1 LRYDGVVNRIVI
13 ALGAAVVVL
22 GVAYLLFTGDT
33 PEQKPAEQPAAAPVA
48 PRAEAPA
55 PARKA
60 APAPAGAPRKPR
72 TDVAPPAEAPPP
84 EEPAP
89 VAEAVPE
96 TGTLRIETD
105 VPGAQVFI
113 DRRFVGATPVTAADV
128 KPGTHQLN
136 VSVEGYEGIAQ
147 IIDVEPGPRD
157 IRLRFKEVRLD
168 LKLAV
173 VHKHRMGSCRGR
185 LLATP
190 QGIRY
195 ETNDKDDAFAASMAD
210 LEIFQI
216 DYLEKNL
223 KVKLRKGKP
232 FTFTDPDGNADRLF
246 VFHRDVEKARERLKK
261 GDAPA
266 Q

>member
-1 LRYDGVVNRIVI
+1 MNRTVT
-13 ALGAAVVVL
+13 ALGAAVIVL
-22 GVAYLLFTGDT
+22 GGAYLFLNRDMPG
-33 PEQKPAEQPAAAPVA
+33 EAPAEPPTAAPVA
-48 PRAEAPA
+48 PRPEV
-55 PARKA
+55 A
-60 APAPAGAPRKPR
+60 APAPAPSAPAAPVARKPR
-72 TDVAPPAEAPPP
+72 ADAAPPVEAPEPVAPP
-84 EEPAP
+84 P
-89 VAEAVPE
+89 VAEVAPE
-96 TGTLRIETD
+96 TGTLHIETD

-113 DRRFVGATPVTAADV
+113 DRQFVGATPVTAANV

-136 VSVEGYEGIAQ
+136 VSVEGYDGIAQ
-147 IIDVEPGPRD
+147 TIDVEPGPRE

-173 VHKHRMGSCRGR
+173 VHKHRMGSCQGR

-190 QGIRY
+190 QGLRY
-195 ETNDKDDAFAASMAD
+195 ETSDKDDAFAASMAD
-210 LEIFQI
+210 LETFQI

-223 KVKLRKGKP
+223 KVKLRKGKQYN
-232 FTFTDPDGNADRLF
+232 FTDPDGNADRLF